1 MIIYKSGP
9 ISTFDGKSKDID
21 VKLSNSKHGLR
32 DILIGGGVTLAGIA
46 YLTITSF
53 INGAKAF
60 EDAEYNT
67 MEELGLFS
75 DSSKAEDH

>member
-46 YLTITSF
+46 YLTIMSF